1 MKRQML
7 LKLVAAAATL
17 ALGCGGGSESSTLSS
32 GSSSGG
38 GSTSTAST
46 GTGGVGGSGGES
58 STTSSGSSATSSG
71 SSGTGGAVEPSPGV
85 QTEKQLGSTSAP
97 FGFYEYLPP
106 GYNDGKPRPLMV
118 FFHGIGE
125 NGNGTSDLNMV
136 LKNGPPKLIAQN
148 KWAADRPFVVIS
160 SQWNGNGNCPS
171 ADFIHSVITWSA
183 ANYHIDPK
191 RIYLT
196 GLSCGAIGGW
206 SYLGQYTSTEVAA
219 AVLISGAGKGAF
231 TKQGCALTKT
241 AIWAFHGD
249 MDQTVSPSDDEYVM
263 PKLIACPQPR
273 EDQQFTLYPGVGHD
287 AWSQTFDLS
296 AGHDIYAWL
305 LANPKP

>member
-1 MKRQML
+1 MKRL
-7 LKLVAAAATL
+7 VLIELVAAAAFL
-17 ALGCGGGSESSTLSS
+17 ALGCSNGTESSPLST

-38 GSTSTAST
+38 ESPSATASGSGGSG
-46 GTGGVGGSGGES
+46 GTGGSGGES
-58 STTSSGSSATSSG
+58 TGTNSASVGS
-71 SSGTGGAVEPSPGV
+71 GGAGGAPDPSPGV
-85 QTEKQLGSTSAP
+85 QTERKLGSTSAP

-125 NGNGTSDLNMV
+125 NGNGTSDLPLV
-136 LKNGPPKLIAQN
+136 IKNGPPKLIATD
-148 KWAADRPFVVIS
+148 KWDAARPFVVIS
-160 SQWNGNGNCPS
+160 AQWNGNNNCPS
-171 ADFIHSVITWSA
+171 ADFISSVISWSE
-183 ANYHIDPK
+183 ANYHIDAK

-206 SYLGQYTSTEVAA
+206 SYLGKYTSTKVAA
-219 AVLISGAGKGAF
+219 AVLISGAGKGAW
-231 TKQGCALTKT
+231 TQQGCALAKT

-249 MDQTVSPSDDEYVM
+249 DDTKVLPDDDKFVM

-273 EDQQFTLYPGVGHD
+273 EDQQFTLYPTVGHD
-287 AWSQTFDLS
+287 AWTQTYNLS
-296 AGHDIYAWL
+296 AGHDIYAWF

>member
-1 MKRQML
+1 MKRL
-7 LKLVAAAATL
+7 VLIELVAAAALL
-17 ALGCGGGSESSTLSS
+17 ALGCSDGTESSTLST

-38 GSTSTAST
+38 GSASATAS
-46 GTGGVGGSGGES
+46 GSGGSGGES
-58 STTSSGSSATSSG
+58 PGTSSA
-71 SSGTGGAVEPSPGV
+71 SSGTGGVPDPSPGV
-85 QTEKQLGSTSAP
+85 QTERQLGSTSAP

-125 NGNGTSDLNMV
+125 NGNGTTDKKSV
-136 LKNGPPKLIAQN
+136 IKNGPPKLIASD
-148 KWAADRPFVVIS
+148 KWAKERPFVVIS
-160 SQWNGNGNCPS
+160 AQWNGDNNCPS
-171 ADFIHSVITWSA
+171 ADFIDSVISWSES
-183 ANYHIDPK
+183 NYHIDAK

-206 SYLGQYTSTEVAA
+206 SYLGKYTSTKVAA
-219 AVLISGAGKGAF
+219 AVLIFGAGKGAWNQ
-231 TKQGCALTKT
+231 QGCALAKT

-249 MDQTVSPSDDEYVM
+249 KDSTVPPDEDELVM

-273 EDQQFTLYPGVGHD
+273 EDQQFTLYAGVGHD